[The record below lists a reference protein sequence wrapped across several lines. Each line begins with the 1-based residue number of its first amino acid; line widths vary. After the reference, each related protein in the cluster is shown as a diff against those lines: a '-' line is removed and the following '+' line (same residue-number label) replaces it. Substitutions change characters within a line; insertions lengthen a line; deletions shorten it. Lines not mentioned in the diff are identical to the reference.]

1 MCGICGL
8 YAASGRPPAA
18 LVDEM
23 RARIRHRGPDQGS
36 TDAFGACVLGH
47 QRLQVLDPELGYQP
61 VASENGDVVAVFNG
75 ELYNFP
81 ELRAE
86 LAAKGHEVRGRG
98 DTPVIPHLYE
108 EYGPRFVE
116 RLEGMFAI
124 ALWDAPRGRLVLA
137 RDRLGKKPLAWTRLD
152 DGTLA
157 FASELKAL
165 LALPGLRRE
174 PDLAALDAYL
184 ALQYVP
190 GDRTGLRGVHRLP
203 PASLLVAEGGTE
215 RIERYWEPQVAD
227 ETLADEDWLERV
239 RETVTA
245 AVRKRLA
252 ADVPLGALLSGGIDS
267 AVVVA
272 LMAAASA
279 EPVRTFTVGFAD
291 ERYDERPFARAVAER
306 YATRH
311 EEIVLEPDA
320 AATLPRLAAA
330 FDEPLGDEAALPLF
344 LICEAAR
351 REVTV
356 ALVGDG
362 GDESFA
368 GYERYAAV
376 GLAERVPAPVAS
388 TGARLLRAL
397 PSGRRERRSP
407 AFRAARFLEAAAV
420 PRAERYGR
428 LMQVLPLALRAELWT
443 DAAKDEIGALT
454 SAGFLLGQPPQP
466 GIAGLQRLDL
476 ETYLPGDL
484 LPKSDIASMA
494 HSLEL
499 RSPLLDHR
507 VVELGLSLPETL
519 KFRGR
524 EGKVALRRAFAAEL
538 PPQVAGRGKSGFG
551 VPLARWFRTDLRPLA
566 RETSSS
572 TSARGRAAGS
582 GRTPSSGC
590 WASTPPSAPTTGTC
604 CGRSACSSCG
614 SGRTS
619 RRRRPRPR
627 PSRPGDET
635 HRVPRARG
643 RLRGAAARDPAPRAR
658 RDHRLVHREERH
670 VRADV
675 RAARDVRLH
684 PRRAVGVHAAA
695 LRLVPRSRLLDLR
708 PQLGVDRAR
717 RSSRS
722 RS

>member
-8 YAASGRPPAA
+8 YAASGQPPAA
-18 LVDEM
+18 LVDAM

-36 TDAFGACVLGH
+36 TDAFGPCVLGH
-47 QRLQVLDPELGYQP
+47 QRLRVIDLELGYQP
-61 VASENGDVVAVFNG
+61 VANERGDVVAVFNG

-81 ELRAE
+81 ELREE
-86 LAAKGHEVRGRG
+86 LAAKGHEVRGHG

-108 EYGPRFVE
+108 EHGPRFVE
-116 RLEGMFAI
+116 RLEGMFAL

-137 RDRLGKKPLAWTRLD
+137 RDRLGKKPLVWTRLD

-165 LALPGLRRE
+165 LELPGLRRD
-174 PDLAALDAYL
+174 PDLSALDAYL

-203 PASLLVAEGGTE
+203 PASLLVAEGGSE
-215 RIERYWEPQVAD
+215 RIERYWEPHPGGEALAD
-227 ETLADEDWLERV
+227 ETWLERV
-239 RETVTA
+239 RETVGE
-245 AVRKRLA
+245 AVRRRLV
-252 ADVPLGALLSGGIDS
+252 ADVPLGALLSGGVDS

-272 LMAAASA
+272 LMAAASP

-291 ERYDERPFARAVAER
+291 ERYDEREFARAVAER

-330 FDEPLGDEAALPLF
+330 FDEPLGDEAALPLY

-376 GLAERVPAPVAS
+376 GLAERVPAPAAS
-388 TGARLLRAL
+388 AGARVLRAL
-397 PSGRRERRSP
+397 PSGRRARPSP
-407 AFRAARFLEAAAV
+407 VVRAARFLEAAAT

-428 LMQVLPLALRAELWT
+428 LMQVLPLATRADLWSD
-443 DAAKDEIGALT
+443 DAKAEIGPLT
-454 SAGFLLGQPPQP
+454 SAGFLLGPPPEP

-507 VVELGLSLPETL
+507 VVELGLALPETL

-524 EGKVALRRAFAAEL
+524 EGKVAFRRAFAADL

-551 VPLARWFRTDLRPLA
+551 IPLARWFRTDLRDLA
-566 RETSSS
+566 RDLLL
-572 TSARGRAAGS
+572 
-582 GRTPSSGC
+582 
-590 WASTPPSAPTTGTC
+590 
-604 CGRSACSSCG
+604 
-614 SGRTS
+614 
-619 RRRRPRPR
+619 
-627 PSRPGDET
+627 DE
-635 HRVPRARG
+635 RARSRG
-643 RLRGAAARDPAPRAR
+643 WFRTAAVERLLAEHDSERADHGHALWTLCMLELWQRTHVEAEAPAAAP
-658 RDHRLVHREERH
+658 
-670 VRADV
+670 
-675 RAARDVRLH
+675 
-684 PRRAVGVHAAA
+684 
-695 LRLVPRSRLLDLR
+695 VPTR
-708 PQLGVDRAR
+708 
-717 RSSRS
+717 
-722 RS
+722 